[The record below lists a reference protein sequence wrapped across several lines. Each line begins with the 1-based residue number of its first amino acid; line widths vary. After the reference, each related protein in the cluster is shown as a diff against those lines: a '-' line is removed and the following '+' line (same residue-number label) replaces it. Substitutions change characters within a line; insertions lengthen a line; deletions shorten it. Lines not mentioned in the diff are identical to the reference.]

1 MVNYRCFSLTPKRE
15 VVVGEVGV
23 WKSDNDPVKHKS
35 SHGHKIYKWLNRN
48 QYSWTLLSP
57 ESFSGLKQNILK
69 SNLQEVYTQAELNF
83 TLKTCLAHSQL
94 KPVEYCYNLASENF
108 NIQNLDE
115 NSW

>member
-48 QYSWTLLSP
+48 QYS
-57 ESFSGLKQNILK
+57 
-69 SNLQEVYTQAELNF
+69 
-83 TLKTCLAHSQL
+83 
-94 KPVEYCYNLASENF
+94 
-108 NIQNLDE
+108 
-115 NSW
+115 